1 MRPFPRTIEEYHGRK
16 WRRGNAVVKQIVNQ
30 VPRVQCAWCCAAM
43 SADLV
48 PADKVSHG
56 ICERCFSATVAELGE
71 AK

>member
-1 MRPFPRTIEEYHGRK
+1 MRPFPRTIEEVKARR
-16 WRRGNAVVKQIVNQ
+16 WNRGNAVVKQIVQ